1 MAGVD
6 ATVHICLP
14 FLYIII
20 YICMYLGRDRL
31 GFYAEI
37 LITVFLGQSTG
48 VLKTFEV

>member
-6 ATVHICLP
+6 ATVYVYL
-14 FLYIII
+14 FYIYNYI
-20 YICMYLGRDRL
+20 YMYLGRDRL